1 MPAEGRPPDT
11 PDRQDLR
18 QAPLGLN
25 ASRIMIQSKDRTPY
39 FRRLLQ
45 HSEHRLFSHTTQ
57 GHMAVLLPV
66 VWIQGQKGERIDGC
80 LEHINPVSGPVP
92 EEAVSGI
99 ATLHIDVKGL
109 AVVVSTP
116 LLGTTANA
124 VFVLSGEHGVVIFFV
139 LIDQSDPG
147 KDLSTSRS
155 MRRFFR
161 K

>member
-1 MPAEGRPPDT
+1 
-11 PDRQDLR
+11 
-18 QAPLGLN
+18 
-25 ASRIMIQSKDRTPY
+25 
-39 FRRLLQ
+39 
-45 HSEHRLFSHTTQ
+45 
-57 GHMAVLLPV
+57 MAVLLPV

-99 ATLHIDVKGL
+99 ATLHSDVKGL